1 MRKSLI
7 LATVVA
13 AAIASGEARAQTVL
27 DMTMITCKQ
36 YLEQPAERQELLASW
51 MSGYFNAARNNAV
64 LDTGR
69 FERNRK
75 IVTAYCRKHGAE
87 SLMSAIQRNAR

>member
-1 MRKSLI
+1 MRNHLI
-7 LATVVA
+7 A
-13 AAIASGEARAQTVL
+13 AALIAAAFAGSEARAQAVM

-36 YLEQPAERQELLASW
+36 YLEAPADRQDIIASW

-69 FERNRK
+69 FEKNK
-75 IVTAYCRKHGAE
+75 ASVTAYCKRNRAE
-87 SLMSAIQRNAR
+87 TLMSAIQRNAR

>member
-1 MRKSLI
+1 MRNHLI
-7 LATVVA
+7 AAALVVA
-13 AAIASGEARAQTVL
+13 TLAGGEARAQAVM

-36 YLEQPAERQELLASW
+36 YLSQPADRQDILASW

-64 LDTGR
+64 LDTAR
-69 FERNRK
+69 FERNK
-75 IVTAYCRKHGAE
+75 KVVTAYCRRNGAE

>member
-1 MRKSLI
+1 MRKTLI
-7 LATVVA
+7 LAAMVA
-13 AAIASGEARAQTVL
+13 TAFVGGEAKAQAAL

-36 YLEQPAERQELLASW
+36 YLSQPADRQDILASW

-64 LDTGR
+64 LDTAR
-69 FERNRK
+69 FERNK
-75 IVTAYCRKHGAE
+75 KVVTAYCRRNGAE

>member
-1 MRKSLI
+1 MRKTLI
-7 LATVVA
+7 VA
-13 AAIASGEARAQTVL
+13 ALTAAAFAGSEAKAQTVL

-36 YLEQPAERQELLASW
+36 YLSEPADRQDILASW

-64 LDTGR
+64 LDTAR

-75 IVTAYCRKHGAE
+75 IVTTYCRKHGAE

>member
-1 MRKSLI
+1 MKKSLI
-7 LATVVA
+7 LAAITATVLA
-13 AAIASGEARAQTVL
+13 AGEARAQTVL

-36 YLEQPAERQELLASW
+36 YLDQPAERQELLASW
-51 MSGYFNAARNNAV
+51 MSGYFNVARNNAV
-64 LDTGR
+64 LDTTR

-75 IVTAYCRKHGAE
+75 IVTTYCRKHGAE

>member
-1 MRKSLI
+1 MRNHLI
-7 LATVVA
+7 AAALVVA
-13 AAIASGEARAQTVL
+13 TLAGGEARAQAVM

-36 YLEQPAERQELLASW
+36 YLSQPADRQDLLASW

-64 LDTGR
+64 LDTAR
-69 FERNRK
+69 FERNK
-75 IVTAYCRKHGAE
+75 KVVTTYCRRNGAE